1 MIHIENINV
10 YMQSNPELDNDT
22 NYSEVVRDTLD
33 MHVMLDMIQ
42 ESIAKQSQGVAKA
55 HTDASNA
62 SQSTPN
68 PPPGY
73 DWILSSQYEGL
84 KQRSDAWNAV
94 CDLIT
99 ELDPNWHSGPGTG
112 RVKALKAIRK
122 LAGSNQG

>member
-10 YMQSNPELDNDT
+10 YMQSAPNLGHEPDYPNQIL
-22 NYSEVVRDTLD
+22 
-33 MHVMLDMIQ
+33 
-42 ESIAKQSQGVAKA
+42 SQARKETSG
-55 HTDASNA
+55 D

-73 DWILSSQYEGL
+73 DWIPSSEYEGL
-84 KQRSDAWNAV
+84 KQRSDAWGAV

-112 RVKALKAIRK
+112 RVKAMIAIRK
-122 LAGSNQG
+122 LAGSNRG

>member
-10 YMQSNPELDNDT
+10 YVQPAPNLGHDPDYPNDI
-22 NYSEVVRDTLD
+22 NNV
-33 MHVMLDMIQ
+33 LDMIQ

-73 DWILSSQYEGL
+73 DWILSSEYEGL

>member
-10 YMQSNPELDNDT
+10 YVQPAPNLGHDPDYPNDI
-22 NYSEVVRDTLD
+22 NDV
-33 MHVMLDMIQ
+33 LDMIQ

-55 HTDASNA
+55 HTDTPSA

-73 DWILSSQYEGL
+73 DWILSSEYVGL

>member
-10 YMQSNPELDNDT
+10 YVQPAPNLGHDPDYPNDINDVLDK
-22 NYSEVVRDTLD
+22 
-33 MHVMLDMIQ
+33 IQ

-73 DWILSSQYEGL
+73 DWILSSEYVGL

-94 CDLIT
+94 CDLLT
-99 ELDPNWHSGPGTG
+99 ELDPNWHSGLGTG

-122 LAGSNQG
+122 LAGSIRG